1 MMDEMLDRECRDMAV
16 TDNVDTGGRHVDGF
30 EFTDMENGS
39 IAREE
44 IQRINYI
51 SSKMSEDN
59 PEAVLSVYNKM
70 IESNTFFTPIGLEY
84 LRRLQA
90 YLYKKKEIDD
100 SRIRDIPVLVSYV
113 DIIDKYN
120 NKKDIEREERVQ
132 RKRRVKTFKREYK
145 ASLIVNAVL
154 ILMIVA
160 MFIIVLKSDTPN
172 MINYENAITN
182 RYASW
187 DQELT
192 ERESRIREKE
202 RELGIE

>member
-1 MMDEMLDRECRDMAV
+1 MSE
-16 TDNVDTGGRHVDGF
+16 TGTGNALGRNVDGF
-30 EFTDMENGS
+30 EFVDIENGS

-44 IQRINYI
+44 IQRINFI
-51 SSKMSEDN
+51 SSKMNEDN

-113 DIIDKYN
+113 DITNRYN
-120 NKKDIEREERVQ
+120 DKKDIEREEKIKR
-132 RKRRVKTFKREYK
+132 RRRVKTFKREYK

-160 MFIIVLKSDTPN
+160 MFIMILKSDTPN

-187 DQELT
+187 EQELT

-202 RELGIE
+202 AELGIY

>member
-1 MMDEMLDRECRDMAV
+1 MGESGTV
-16 TDNVDTGGRHVDGF
+16 NPNGRNVDGF
-30 EFTDMENGS
+30 EFVDVENGS

-51 SSKMSEDN
+51 SSKMKEDN

-84 LRRLQA
+84 LRSLQD

-100 SRIRDIPVLVSYV
+100 SRIRDIPVMVSYV
-113 DIIDKYN
+113 DIVNRLN
-120 NKKDIEREERVQ
+120 NKKDIEREERAQ
-132 RKRRVKTFKREYK
+132 RRKRVKTFKREYK

-160 MFIIVLKSDTPN
+160 MFIMILKSDTPN

-187 DQELT
+187 EQELT
-192 ERESRIREKE
+192 ERESRVREKE
-202 RELGIE
+202 NELGIQ